1 MTKAV
6 LGIRCMG
13 ASVYRAARPAWRRG
27 GGPGSNMPVMSEGSS
42 ELLAPLVRGAEHVI
56 QAGELA
62 ERLERGRPLRVK
74 LGVDP
79 TARDVTLGWAVPL
92 RKLRAFQD
100 AGHTA
105 VLIVGDFTARIGD
118 PSGQNQTRPQLSKE
132 EVTEHTEAVLDQ
144 FMDILSEDNLEV
156 RYNSEWLEKLD
167 FAALLQLTSRYTV

>member
-118 PSGQNQTRPQLSKE
+118 PTGKSEVRRQLSVD
-132 EVTEHTEAVLDQ
+132 EVKQNAQTYLD
-144 FMDILSEDNLEV
+144 
-156 RYNSEWLEKLD
+156 
-167 FAALLQLTSRYTV
+167 